1 MRAWLRR
8 YRLELKYTALT
19 ALVLGGLAL
28 VMRLNWLDGL
38 EGWVNATMDRLVTYG
53 YPGLFVI
60 GLLANITLVFMIP
73 YAIPLMTLSMY
84 ADSILEV
91 IALGT
96 AAGVGAGIGE
106 ITSYAVAHTLV
117 RHVEDLEHSALF
129 RWTKRTISRHPVVIP
144 LFVWLASATPAPDA
158 VIIATGSEVALAM
171 GAAQALTDKKI
182 RVISMP
188 STDTFDAQDETYKE
202 SVLPKSVPRVAVEA
216 GVTAFWRK
224 YVGLEGAVVGLDR
237 FGESAPGDELFKY
250 FGFTVDHV
258 VEAVKSV
265 L

>member
-1 MRAWLRR
+1 MTAWLRR

-84 ADSILEV
+84 AESILEV

-96 AAGVGAGIGE
+96 AAGIGAGIGE

-117 RHVEDLEHSALF
+117 RHVEDLEQSALF
-129 RWTKRTISRHPVVIP
+129 RWTKRTISRKPIVIP

-158 VIIATGSEVALAM
+158 VIIVPLAM
-171 GAAQALTDKKI
+171 IQY
-182 RVISMP
+182 P
-188 STDTFDAQDETYKE
+188 
-202 SVLPKSVPRVAVEA
+202 
-216 GVTAFWRK
+216 WRK
-224 YVGLEGAVVGLDR
+224 MIVPMVTGKIFQNVVMALIYR
-237 FGESAPGDELFKY
+237 FATEQVAHLLSDDVNFDLTATL
-250 FGFTVDHV
+250 V
-258 VEAVKSV
+258 VIFV
-265 L
+265 LLIAYQVEKARAEQATRATAAAKHPAEEPSH

>member
-1 MRAWLRR
+1 MTAWLRR

-28 VMRLNWLDGL
+28 LMRLNWLDGL

-60 GLLANITLVFMIP
+60 GILANITLVFMIP

-96 AAGVGAGIGE
+96 AAGIGAGIGE

-158 VIIATGSEVALAM
+158 VIIVPLAM
-171 GAAQALTDKKI
+171 IQY
-182 RVISMP
+182 P
-188 STDTFDAQDETYKE
+188 
-202 SVLPKSVPRVAVEA
+202 
-216 GVTAFWRK
+216 WRK
-224 YVGLEGAVVGLDR
+224 MIVPMVTGKIFQNVVMALLYR
-237 FGESAPGDELFKY
+237 FATEQVAHLLSSDVNFDLTATLVVVFVLLIAYQVEKARAEQSAR
-250 FGFTVDHV
+250 
-258 VEAVKSV
+258 VENAAEHPAEKPTH
-265 L
+265 

>member
-19 ALVLGGLAL
+19 VLVLGGLAL
-28 VMRLNWLDGL
+28 VMRLNWLGGL
-38 EGWVNATMDRLVTYG
+38 EDWVNATMDRLVTYG

-91 IALGT
+91 VALGT

-129 RWTKRTISRHPVVIP
+129 RWTKRTISRHPIVIP
-144 LFVWLASATPAPDA
+144 FFVWLASATPAPDA
-158 VIIATGSEVALAM
+158 VIIVPLAM
-171 GAAQALTDKKI
+171 IQY
-182 RVISMP
+182 P
-188 STDTFDAQDETYKE
+188 
-202 SVLPKSVPRVAVEA
+202 
-216 GVTAFWRK
+216 WRK
-224 YVGLEGAVVGLDR
+224 MIVPMVTGKIFQNVVMALIYR
-237 FGESAPGDELFKY
+237 FATDQVAHLLSDDVSFDLTATLVVVFVLLIAYQIEKARAEQAARAAASAEKPPEMPAK
-250 FGFTVDHV
+250 
-258 VEAVKSV
+258 EATH
-265 L
+265 